1 VGGRDQLKHSGLKKK
16 GKKKGKNVS
25 SAAWLTEA
33 MGGVKE
39 ETLIS
44 GPEIQV
50 QLNERKEK
58 TAIARRDL
66 FLRTTDVTL
75 NLVQVEEGMSYY
87 NYSAPDVVHN
97 TTVTVHADH
106 NPKDLVPFFSKC
118 KGDADIVFGE
128 CSVKQRSTIKAKY
141 VKSSK
146 EFKGKAEKRRS
157 KEIAGKTKKEKLR
170 EKGYKEHVAKL
181 NKTKK
186 IAQHKRNA
194 MLAKMG
200 QDMEK
205 WKKERIVKEKKDKER
220 VAKEKAVKAKAP
232 ERFAKELKA
241 KNTPK
246 CKKAVKGALATCE
259 SDTNEGY
266 DKCYHIYKKV
276 PLADTPQRTAA
287 ESGALENSPGVL
299 DYLFEGMTVV

>member
-1 VGGRDQLKHSGLKKK
+1 
-16 GKKKGKNVS
+16 
-25 SAAWLTEA
+25 
-33 MGGVKE
+33 MG
-39 ETLIS
+39 
-44 GPEIQV
+44 
-50 QLNERKEK
+50 
-58 TAIARRDL
+58 
-66 FLRTTDVTL
+66 
-75 NLVQVEEGMSYY
+75 
-87 NYSAPDVVHN
+87 
-97 TTVTVHADH
+97 TVHADH

-205 WKKERIVKEKKDKER
+205 KKKERVD
-220 VAKEKAVKAKAP
+220 KEKAVKAKAP

-246 CKKAVKGALATCE
+246 CKKAVKGALVTCE

-266 DKCYHIYKKV
+266 DKCYHI
-276 PLADTPQRTAA
+276 
-287 ESGALENSPGVL
+287 
-299 DYLFEGMTVV
+299 